1 MIKMQKNKSKGMATK
16 STAEIIRDNV
26 CTVFNL
32 LNVIIAVALA
42 LVHAWS
48 NLFFIFIIIVNT
60 LIGIYQ
66 EIKAKKLVEKL
77 SLLSM
82 PVAHVLRDGR
92 ELEVHPDSVEKGD
105 VLLLES
111 GNVICADSR
120 VLSGSAEINESV
132 LTGESRPVLKRAGDD
147 LLSGSSVIS
156 GKCRAEVIHTGEEN
170 YAAKLVSEVK
180 KYKSANS
187 ELMSSMKKVTRI
199 TSFFIVP
206 LGIIA
211 FLEAL
216 LVRNMTIAD
225 AVISSSA
232 GLLGMLPKGL
242 VLLMSVGLAIGVIRL
257 SKKNVLVQELYSL
270 ENLAHCDV
278 LCLDKTGTLT
288 VGHMEVEQV
297 IPLGCDKAR
306 AQQLLASYVSASE
319 DNNATFC
326 ALKEYCA
333 HAAPQRAFAGVPFSS
348 ARKWSSVTLENGE
361 YLVLGAYERL
371 GLKGDMPLQ
380 FREQMQQGKRVLF
393 AGITRQKPQAD
404 GELCAVEPAAAVIIA
419 DPLRKNA
426 KDTIAYFERQGVEV
440 KVISGDDPVTASAV
454 AARAGIKN
462 AQRCIDLSN
471 AAPEDVKNAADKY
484 TVFGRVSPEQKK
496 LLVTAL
502 QEKGHS
508 VGMTGDGV
516 NDLLAM
522 KQADCS
528 VAIGQGS
535 DAARQT
541 AQLVLLDSDFAVL
554 KDVISEGRRVV
565 NNITKS
571 AGVFFIKTLY
581 SVFITLWCVIF
592 NLPFPFIPIQITLI
606 DLVIEGFPSFF
617 MSLERNDKPVRS
629 KFLPSAIGAAL
640 PNAVAVTVCCIVLT
654 MAGTALGI
662 EQSQIGLVTYLT
674 LGAISVMG
682 VVKASLPFN
691 WLRGGLCAVSALGYA
706 GAVAILPNLFKLP
719 ARNPGLFSLLRL
731 ESSSVLPLIMSI
743 LAGIIITLA
752 CELII
757 AAVRRKKTEKR
768 LRRKA
773 VF

>member
-1 MIKMQKNKSKGMATK
+1 MQKNKSKGMATK

-82 PVAHVLRDGR
+82 PVAHVLRDDR

-297 IPLGCDKAR
+297 IPLGCDKTR

-691 WLRGGLCAVSALGYA
+691 WLRGGLCAVSALGYV

-719 ARNPGLFSLLRL
+719 ARTPGLFSLLRL

>member
-1 MIKMQKNKSKGMATK
+1 MQKNKSKGMATK

-719 ARNPGLFSLLRL
+719 ARTPGLFSLLRL

-757 AAVRRKKTEKR
+757 AAVRRKKTGKR

>member
-1 MIKMQKNKSKGMATK
+1 MQKNKSKGMATK

-111 GNVICADSR
+111 GNVICADSK

-306 AQQLLASYVSASE
+306 AEQLLASYVSASE

-617 MSLERNDKPVRS
+617 MSLERNDKPVRG

-654 MAGTALGI
+654 MAGSSLGI

-691 WLRGGLCAVSALGYA
+691 WLRGGLCAVSALGYV

-719 ARNPGLFSLLRL
+719 ARTPGLFSLLRL

-768 LRRKA
+768 LRRKT

>member
-1 MIKMQKNKSKGMATK
+1 MQKNKSKGMATK

-502 QEKGHS
+502 QEKGYS

-691 WLRGGLCAVSALGYA
+691 WLRGGLCAVSALGYV

-757 AAVRRKKTEKR
+757 AAVRRKKTGKR